1 MRLQEDSRTIDF
13 TVIDYQFPEIEKG
26 KYDEYDANWLTVQV
40 DYNEGEATFE
50 DSCGLSFE
58 LAEFAERLTDV
69 IEGRED
75 FCQSDFMEPYLKF
88 TVEKIGSR
96 FEFQME
102 FICDVENGE
111 AGVLSVT
118 EICDEDRLREILD
131 ETVEMVSMFPK
142 RK

>member
-50 DSCGLSFE
+50 DSCVLSFE
-58 LAEFAERLTDV
+58 LAGFAERLEDLL
-69 IEGRED
+69 EGRED
-75 FCQSDFMEPYLKF
+75 SCQSDFMEPYLKF
-88 TVEKIGSR
+88 TVEKKGSR

-102 FICDVENGE
+102 FVCDVECGE
-111 AGVLSVT
+111 AGVLTIT
-118 EICDEDRLREILD
+118 EICDEDRLREIREGL
-131 ETVEMVSMFPK
+131 EEIILGFPK
-142 RK
+142 R